1 MMLLTEFAK
10 WGYLFRTLGALCRV
24 LEVTPGELL
33 GLEEPLCKELAQLL
47 RDLWN
52 ARWPKDPY
60 QITTYARLQEG
71 FRNVILGIDLTGWE
85 RRREERDS

>member
-1 MMLLTEFAK
+1 M
-10 WGYLFRTLGALCRV
+10 CQ
-24 LEVTPGELL
+24 ELS
-33 GLEEPLCKELAQLL
+33 ERL

-60 QITTYARLQEG
+60 QIPTYARLQEG

-85 RRREERDS
+85 WRREERDR